1 MYLNFT
7 VCFHFTCCYQR
18 VLWFCRNGAKRACL
32 CVRVMKGGK
41 SRRAAA
47 SLMHFESGPRNR
59 HEAKKQREFVSEQQ
73 PLMNWAQ
80 RSFTPSDSKSLMC
93 ANYRAVCHGQWNWK
107 RYLQKSKKKKTLSW
121 TSWVMQ
127 PFSEGN
133 KTLSATSESL
143 LQFFPFQKE
152 VKKAEKGG
160 DVALW
165 PICSPYVWLQPLS
178 FNPSHVFI
186 FNGI

>member
-1 MYLNFT
+1 
-7 VCFHFTCCYQR
+7 
-18 VLWFCRNGAKRACL
+18 
-32 CVRVMKGGK
+32 MKGGK

-47 SLMHFESGPRNR
+47 SLMHFKSGTQNR
-59 HEAKKQREFVSEQQ
+59 HEAKKTKRVCVCVATTNELSTTFLHFQWLKIINVCKLSSCLSWPMKLEKISSKEQE
-73 PLMNWAQ
+73 
-80 RSFTPSDSKSLMC
+80 
-93 ANYRAVCHGQWNWK
+93 
-107 RYLQKSKKKKTLSW
+107 KKTLSW